1 MLTSTGQTSV
11 EQTIKITSNI
21 STLKQD
27 ISADPSLEMIE
38 LRKYIPTI
46 EYDLKYASTDNFTKV
61 RLYPRGLSS
70 TFMRK
75 EAAERLAKVS
85 NELAQNG
92 IRIKVWDAYRPYAVT
107 EQFWDLI
114 HDERYVA
121 NPSKGSGHNRGIAID
136 LTLINIKTGKEL
148 DMPTQF
154 DDFSE
159 GAHHGYMKLS
169 PEKIKNREFLRE
181 IMEKN
186 GFLKFDTEWWHYY
199 LPNGD
204 KYNVLNIPFDK
215 LKQYATSR

>member
-1 MLTSTGQTSV
+1 MLTSAGQTNG
-11 EQTIKITSNI
+11 EQTLKITSDII
-21 STLKQD
+21 SLKHD
-27 ISADPSLEMIE
+27 ISADPSMEMIE
-38 LRKYIPTI
+38 LRKHIPTI

-61 RLYPRGLSS
+61 RLYPKGLHF

-75 EAAERLAKVS
+75 EAAEALAKVS
-85 NELAQNG
+85 IELAQNG
-92 IRIKVWDAYRPYAVT
+92 IRIRVWDAYRPYAVT
-107 EQFWDLI
+107 QQFWDLI

-136 LTLINIKTGKEL
+136 LTLIDINTGKEL
-148 DMPTQF
+148 DMPTLF

-159 GAHHGYMKLS
+159 RAHHGYMNLS

-215 LKQYATSR
+215 LK

>member
-1 MLTSTGQTSV
+1 MLTSAGQTNG
-11 EQTIKITSNI
+11 EQTLKITSDII
-21 STLKQD
+21 SLKHD
-27 ISADPSLEMIE
+27 ISADPSMEMIE
-38 LRKYIPTI
+38 LRKHIPTI

-61 RLYPRGLSS
+61 RLYPKGLSS

-75 EAAERLAKVS
+75 EAAEALAKVS
-85 NELAQNG
+85 IELAQNG
-92 IRIKVWDAYRPYAVT
+92 IRIKVWDAYRPFAVT
-107 EQFWDLI
+107 QQFWDLI

-136 LTLINIKTGKEL
+136 LTLIDIKTGNEL

-159 GAHHGYMKLS
+159 RAHHGYMKLS

-186 GFLKFDTEWWHYY
+186 GFIKFDTEWWHYS
-199 LPNGD
+199 LPNVD

-215 LKQYATSR
+215 LK